1 MGYKLIAL
9 DVDGTILTSRRTIA
23 EPTRQAVL
31 RAMREGVRVTL
42 ATGRAF
48 SSALSVAR
56 QLGLTG
62 TPLVTHDGAYVAD
75 PVTAAVLHRDPI
87 PLKPAAEAAEA
98 LQAAGLTVS
107 VLYPDVLLSNTRL
120 RNLSW
125 RLLHPRYWTLVGL
138 LLKEAR
144 VYRHQYAG
152 NLARYLEHRGD
163 DPPKF
168 YVEGAAP
175 DIRRALDTVA
185 PRFAGALRFTPA
197 GAEAMEVTA
206 AGVSKATGLRALSA
220 ALGIAREE
228 VVCIGDNYNDAEMIR
243 SAGLGVAMGNAPE
256 AVQKLARVVT
266 RTNDEHG
273 VAYAIEQYV
282 LDR

>member
-23 EPTRQAVL
+23 EPTRRAVQ
-31 RAMREGVRVTL
+31 RAMREGLRVTL

-48 SSALSVAR
+48 PSALSIAR
-56 QLGLTG
+56 QLGLAG

-75 PVTAAVLHRDPI
+75 PVTGAVLHHDPI
-87 PLKPAAEAAEA
+87 PVQLAAQAAGE
-98 LQAAGLTVS
+98 LQEAGLTVS
-107 VLYPDVLLSNTRL
+107 VLYPDLLVSNTRV

-125 RLLHPRYWTLVGL
+125 RLLHPRYWSLVGL
-138 LLKEAR
+138 LVKEAM
-144 VYRHQYAG
+144 VYRHLYG
-152 NLARYLEHRGD
+152 GDLGEYVKRRGD

-168 YVEGAAP
+168 YVEGSAGS
-175 DIRRALDTVA
+175 IRRAYETLSA
-185 PRFAGALRFTPA
+185 RFDGALRFTPA
-197 GAEAMEVTA
+197 GSEAMEVTA
-206 AGVSKATGLRALSA
+206 AGVSKATGLQALSA
-220 ALGIAREE
+220 ALGIDPSE
-228 VVCIGDNYNDAEMIR
+228 VVGIGDNYNDAEMIR
-243 SAGLGVAMGNAPE
+243 TAGLGVAMGNAPE
-256 AVQKLARVVT
+256 PVRSLARVVT